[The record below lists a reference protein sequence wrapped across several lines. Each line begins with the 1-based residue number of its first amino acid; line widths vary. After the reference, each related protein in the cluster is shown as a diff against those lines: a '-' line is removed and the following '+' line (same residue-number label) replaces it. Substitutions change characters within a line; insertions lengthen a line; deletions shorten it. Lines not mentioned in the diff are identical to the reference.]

1 MQKKKEK
8 KNLICALNNFL
19 LIKLIKKNCMIYY
32 IFVGTL
38 HMMEEEA
45 NGIFLITCQYKNND
59 NVSHQVIKNNK

>member
-1 MQKKKEK
+1 
-8 KNLICALNNFL
+8 
-19 LIKLIKKNCMIYY
+19 MIYY

-38 HMMEEEA
+38 NMMEEEA